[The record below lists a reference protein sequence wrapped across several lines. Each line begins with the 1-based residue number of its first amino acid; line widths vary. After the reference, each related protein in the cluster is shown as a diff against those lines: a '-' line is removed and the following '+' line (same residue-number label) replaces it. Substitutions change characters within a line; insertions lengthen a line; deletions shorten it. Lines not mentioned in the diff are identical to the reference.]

1 MPELAAVE
9 LQIELQNTSRG
20 SLRAQ
25 LELGLKQAVHDG
37 RLRPGGRLPPS
48 RILARQLGISRG
60 VVVGAYES
68 LVAAGYFVS
77 RQGIGTEVA
86 AAPELDAAGID
97 FSTRFE
103 PAGTRWDL
111 RAGFPDLSSFPRG
124 DWLRAM
130 ETVVRRIP
138 YAYFGYG
145 DGRGVLE
152 LRNAL
157 ATRLGRTR
165 GIVPAP
171 ERIVITTGS
180 TQGHQ
185 LAFRVLAEW
194 GVSSIAIEDPGWH
207 MQQTAAQDARLRTI
221 PVPVDGHGLDVD
233 RLAASGADAV
243 VVTPAHHFPFGVPL
257 SPERRAALLE
267 WARATGA
274 IVVEDDY
281 DTEFRFDTKPAAA
294 LQAEHPDGVISI
306 GTASKSL
313 APALRLGW
321 VLFPAELASLG
332 AKIKERMDSGSPAL
346 EQLTYAELI
355 ESGRL
360 DRHLRRMAARYER
373 RRRTLVDALAAE
385 LPGARVM
392 GIAAGLH
399 VAVALPAELDEQ
411 AVLDAAAERGI
422 LIRGVG
428 RYRFDTPN
436 EQPILELGYANLP
449 EESMVSA
456 IRALAEAVRVASPS

>member
-1 MPELAAVE
+1 VPELTAVE
-9 LQIELQNTSRG
+9 LQIELDDTSRG

-37 RLRPGGRLPPS
+37 RLQPGSRLPPS
-48 RILARQLGISRG
+48 RIFARQLGTSRG

-97 FSTRFE
+97 FTTRFE

-145 DGRGVLE
+145 DSRGAPE

-171 ERIVITTGS
+171 ERIVVTAGS
-180 TQGHQ
+180 TQAHQ
-185 LAFRVLAEW
+185 LAFRLLAER
-194 GVSSIAIEDPGWH
+194 GASSIAIEDPGWH
-207 MQQTAAQDARLRTI
+207 MQQTAAQDARLRPI
-221 PVPVDGHGLDVD
+221 PVRVDEDGMDVHQ
-233 RLAASGADAV
+233 LVASGADAA

-257 SPERRAALLE
+257 SSERRSALLE
-267 WARATGA
+267 WGRASGA
-274 IVVEDDY
+274 MIVEDDY
-281 DTEFRFDTKPAAA
+281 DTEFRFDAKPAAS
-294 LQAEHPDGVISI
+294 LHAEHPDGVISI

-321 VLFPAELASLG
+321 VLFPAELASEG
-332 AKIKERMDSGSPAL
+332 ARLKERMDSGSPFL
-346 EQLTYAELI
+346 DQLTYAELI

-360 DRHLRRMAARYER
+360 DRHLRRMATVYER
-373 RRRTLVDALAAE
+373 RRRTLATALAAE
-385 LPGARVM
+385 LPEARVL

-399 VAVALPAELDEQ
+399 VAVALPAELDERS
-411 AVLDAAAERGI
+411 VLQAAAERGI
-422 LIRGVG
+422 LIRGIG
-428 RYRFDTPN
+428 RYRFETRH
-436 EQPILELGYANLP
+436 EQPILELGYANVP
-449 EESMVSA
+449 EESMVRA
-456 IRALAEAVRVASPS
+456 IRALAEAVRAASTS